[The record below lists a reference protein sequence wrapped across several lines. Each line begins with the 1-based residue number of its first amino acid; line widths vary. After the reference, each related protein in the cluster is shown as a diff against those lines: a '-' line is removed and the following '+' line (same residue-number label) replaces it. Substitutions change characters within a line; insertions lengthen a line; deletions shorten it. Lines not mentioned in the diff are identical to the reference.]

1 MTGLPSSLR
10 ERVGRLARAGHL
22 LIALD
27 FDGTLSPFVD
37 DPSQARPLP
46 AAARALRELADA
58 PDMDLALI
66 SGRALDSLREVADPS
81 PMTLLVGSHGG
92 ERFAPEEFDAD
103 VSDPEPTAKEA
114 RILAKVDEIVH
125 RIAGSYEGAWVESKP
140 AGRVLHTR
148 LTPSEQLGPITRAV
162 ITGLERVKGAKLTQ
176 GKGMFEVTVLE
187 VDKGQGLA
195 WLREVTDASV
205 VLFAGDD
212 VTDED
217 AFRVLRPGD
226 IGVKVGPGATAAEF
240 RVDGPGD
247 IAELLET
254 LVDVRG

>member
-1 MTGLPSSLR
+1 MTGLPPALR
-10 ERVGRLARAGHL
+10 ERVERLARAGHL

-58 PDMDLALI
+58 ADTDVALI
-66 SGRALDSLREVADPS
+66 SGRALESLRDVAS
-81 PMTLLVGSHGG
+81 PEHNTLLVGSHGA
-92 ERFAPEEFDAD
+92 ERYAPAEF
-103 VSDPEPTAKEA
+103 EA
-114 RILAKVDEIVH
+114 EVAQAQLSHKHSKLLKKAGDFLETLAKQ
-125 RIAGSYEGAWVESKP
+125 YEGAWVESKP
-140 AGRVLHTR
+140 AGLVLHVR
-148 LTPSEQLGPITRAV
+148 MTPPEQLGPVTRAAFS
-162 ITGLERVKGAKLTQ
+162 GLDRLVGVTATQ
-176 GKGMFEVTVLE
+176 GKGMIEVTVLE
-187 VDKGQGLA
+187 ADKGQGLA

-217 AFRVLRPGD
+217 AFKVLKSPDVG
-226 IGVKVGPGATAAEF
+226 IKVGTGRTAAEF
-240 RVDGPGD
+240 TVDGPGD
-247 IAELLET
+247 IAELLQL